1 MNRDKVDII
10 IEQWKKE
17 IPDLSVRAMGVL
29 GRLQRIS
36 KHAERSLGNNFLKF
50 NLNTGEFDVLATLRR
65 AGDPYMLKPT
75 ELYNL
80 LMITSGAMT
89 NRIDTL
95 EKKAL
100 VERVSDPS
108 DRRTV
113 YVKLTEKGLELINE
127 AIYDH
132 VQDEEKLLEEL
143 TKDEVEI
150 LNDILKKILSRFE
163 KE

>member
-10 IEQWKKE
+10 IEQWKRE
-17 IPDLSVRAMGVL
+17 IPDLSIRAMSVL
-29 GRLQRIS
+29 GRLQRVS

-50 NLNTGEFDVLATLRR
+50 NLNSGEFDVLATLRR
-65 AGDPYMLKPT
+65 AGSPYMLKPT

-95 EKKAL
+95 EKKSL
-100 VERVSDPS
+100 VMRVNDPS

-113 YVKLTEKGLELINE
+113 YVKLTEKGLDLINE

-132 VQDEEKLLEEL
+132 VQDEEKLLEDL

-150 LNDILKKILSRFE
+150 LNDILKKILSKFE